1 MRPGPV
7 EVVAGADSAPE
18 PDSVERM
25 LEALLFASAEPLS
38 LKEMRQAVPEGSDL
52 RGALGAL
59 RERYAGRGVEL
70 RRSGD
75 RWAFRTAADLEWLF
89 VRSRLQERRLSRAA
103 LETLA
108 IIAYHQPVSR
118 AEIEEIRG
126 VAVSPGTVGTLME
139 LGWVGL
145 GRRRRAPGRPVTY
158 VVTAQFLDHFGL
170 ENTGDLPGN
179 SELKALGL
187 LDPPAAA
194 AAAALAQ
201 QAAAAEAEPAQ
212 EDQTGPA

>member
-1 MRPGPV
+1 MQPGPV
-7 EVVAGADSAPE
+7 EVVEDAAPA
-18 PDSVERM
+18 PDRTSVERM

-38 LKEMRQAVPEGSDL
+38 LKELRQAVPERSDL
-52 RGALGAL
+52 RGALDAL
-59 RERYAGRGVEL
+59 RARYAGRGVEL

-126 VAVSPGTVGTLME
+126 VAVSPGTVNTLME

-201 QAAAAEAEPAQ
+201 KAAAAAAEPAQ
-212 EDQTGPA
+212 EDQAGPT

>member
-1 MRPGPV
+1 MQPRPV
-7 EVVAGADSAPE
+7 EVVEDADPVADPK
-18 PDSVERM
+18 SVERM
-25 LEALLFASAEPLS
+25 LEALLFASADPLS
-38 LKEMRQAVPEGSDL
+38 LKEMQEAVPEGSDL
-52 RGALGAL
+52 RGALETL
-59 RERYAGRGVEL
+59 RARYAGRGVEL

-75 RWAFRTAADLEWLF
+75 RWAFRTAGDLEWLF
-89 VRSRLQERRLSRAA
+89 NRSRVQERRLSRAA

-126 VAVSPGTVGTLME
+126 VGVSPGTISTLME

-158 VVTAQFLDHFGL
+158 VVTPQFLDHFGL

-201 QAAAAEAEPAQ
+201 KAGAQ
-212 EDQTGPA
+212 EEKPADPS